1 MVNIR
6 SSKEKQKK
14 KNKYITAFI
23 IVIAVI
29 VVIGCI
35 LRKKY
40 ESSKQYEYACENSS
54 WNNLKNVEK
63 NIFLLK
69 YRAVEENLYFEH
81 NAGDVDTQY
90 KEYRLYGDGIK
101 LYNQNFK
108 NDKTN
113 LLDGSNYNQAI
124 MNTAS
129 NIIFQHFFTIENG
142 KIELNN
148 FMKRMEESMPRKE
161 FAENE
166 REIAY
171 KKIASYIHTHI
182 KYDKALSNEMNEN
195 DVNGKVNQS
204 AIATFN
210 SGEGV
215 CEGISEL
222 YAAMCRSVGLPV
234 KVVVGTLYDESNGN
248 IRVKAGNHAWN
259 EVLIDGKWRIYD
271 VTNYK
276 INGLPENYEAK
287 EILEFR

>member
-1 MVNIR
+1 MVNI
-6 SSKEKQKK
+6 KNQTNDKK
-14 KNKYITAFI
+14 KRGKYITAFI
-23 IVIAVI
+23 IAIAVI
-29 VVIGCI
+29 VVIGGI
-35 LRKKY
+35 LIVRKKY
-40 ESSKQYEYACENSS
+40 ESIKQYEYACDNSS

-63 NIFLLK
+63 NIFLPK
-69 YRAVEENLYFEH
+69 YRVVEENLYFEP

-90 KEYRLYGDGIK
+90 KEYELYGDGIK
-101 LYNQNFK
+101 IYNQNFK

-129 NIIFQHFFTIENG
+129 NVIFNQFFIIENG

-148 FMKRMEESMPRKE
+148 HIKRMEESMSRKE

-171 KKIASYIHTHI
+171 EGIASYIHTHI

-204 AIATFN
+204 AIATFE

-234 KVVVGTLYDESNGN
+234 KVVVGTLYKDNGK
-248 IRVKAGNHAWN
+248 VKAGGHAWN

-276 INGLPENYEAK
+276 LQGLPENYEAK
-287 EILEFR
+287 EFLEFR